1 MPPSLLHLI
10 QDPEHLLETLNQSAA
25 GAPQPLIAFNLA
37 FDFKKG
43 APGNNPQPRPSSLA
57 GTQDHAA
64 VQLTAAAL
72 ASGFSALAFE
82 FIDSALDHRLI
93 GEERPGTLSYLVA
106 ELAE

>member
-1 MPPSLLHLI
+1 LPPSLLHLI

-72 ASGFSALAFE
+72 AFE

-93 GEERPGTLSYLVA
+93 GEERPGELSYLVA